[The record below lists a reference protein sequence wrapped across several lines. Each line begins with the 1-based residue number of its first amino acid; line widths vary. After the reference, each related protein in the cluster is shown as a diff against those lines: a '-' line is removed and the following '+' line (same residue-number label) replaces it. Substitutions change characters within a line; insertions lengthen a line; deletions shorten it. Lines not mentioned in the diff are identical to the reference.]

1 MEKEY
6 MNELKVSI
14 VIPCYNVDKYIEEC
28 LNSVLNQTYS
38 NLEVVVID
46 DGSNDGTRRILEEY
60 QNRYRNIKLLIQKN
74 KGSGSARNAG
84 VRVCSGDY
92 LLFVDADDYIQN
104 DTIETL
110 VNAVSGKEIE
120 IAYYGIKCFLDD
132 GKEAKMFEY
141 TPLNDFYR
149 IISGKEYVTLWI

>member
-1 MEKEY
+1 

-14 VIPCYNVDKYIEEC
+14 VIPCYNVDKYIDEC

-60 QNRYRNIKLLIQKN
+60 QNRYRNIKLLLQNN
-74 KGSGSARNAG
+74 KGPASARNAG

-120 IAYYGIKCFLDD
+120 IAYYGIKSFLDD
-132 GKEAKMFEY
+132 ETEK
-141 TPLNDFYR
+141 NC
-149 IISGKEYVTLWI
+149 SNTLL